1 MGIGHIFKIDDRYS
15 NIDRWSIIGDNYRL
29 SLFTDYNYSN
39 SLYFKSMLDKG
50 NDLNKIVSHIYK
62 LQFFHLQTFTL
73 NKTKHRFPY
82 V

>member
-1 MGIGHIFKIDDRYS
+1 
-15 NIDRWSIIGDNYRL
+15 
-29 SLFTDYNYSN
+29 
-39 SLYFKSMLDKG
+39 MLDKG